1 MNCFSKAGIGN
12 YIKRQRASR
21 QAKECCCEGG
31 GGGQVDVVGPAMNT
45 TAD

>member
-1 MNCFSKAGIGN
+1 MVIISKDSKQVG
-12 YIKRQRASR
+12 KQRNA
-21 QAKECCCEGG
+21 ECSEEKGG